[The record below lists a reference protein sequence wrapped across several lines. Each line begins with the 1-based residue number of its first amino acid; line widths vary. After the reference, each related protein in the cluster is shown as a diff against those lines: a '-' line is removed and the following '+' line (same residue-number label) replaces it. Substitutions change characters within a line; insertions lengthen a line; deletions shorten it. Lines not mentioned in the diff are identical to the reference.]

1 MSGFG
6 ANHHLRQSLVFLNMP
21 IVQQPE
27 AYIGNVSALF
37 DENDKIKDDGTVQFL
52 RSFINAFV
60 DLIKKYQ
67 A

>member
-1 MSGFG
+1 
-6 ANHHLRQSLVFLNMP
+6 MP

-37 DENDKIKDDGTVQFL
+37 DENGKVKDEGTVQFFQ
-52 RSFINAFV
+52 SFVNAFV

>member
-1 MSGFG
+1 LSVFA

-37 DENDKIKDDGTVQFL
+37 DENGKIKDNGTVQFL
-52 RSFINAFV
+52 QTFVNAFV

>member
-1 MSGFG
+1 
-6 ANHHLRQSLVFLNMP
+6 MP
-21 IVQQPE
+21 ILQQPE

-37 DENDKIKDDGTVQFL
+37 DENGKIKDEGTAQFFQ
-52 RSFINAFV
+52 SFVNAFV